1 MGTVQIAMASKRAW
15 HKSLALSPTSQIHG
29 KGKAA
34 IDSPCPLTVTDY
46 ITDSSVTER
55 LYVLKF
61 ISSSYSQG
69 NQVRAGEVDCYFC
82 FNSITAALP
91 DAAFAHSEHLGLFAF
106 CSISVLDYPHCVVNE
121 LPELTAESLVSGL
134 DLPGYP
140 FGMSVTSPNTKV
152 SFRRGHLWLL
162 KYQKWS

>member
-1 MGTVQIAMASKRAW
+1 MLHV
-15 HKSLALSPTSQIHG
+15 
-29 KGKAA
+29 
-34 IDSPCPLTVTDY
+34 PLQLL
-46 ITDSSVTER
+46 ITLQTQSVTER

-69 NQVRAGEVDCYFC
+69 NQVSTGEVDCYFC
-82 FNSITAALP
+82 FNSITAALADP
-91 DAAFAHSEHLGLFAF
+91 AFAHSEHLGLFAF

-121 LPELTAESLVSGL
+121 LPELTAESLVSGS

-152 SFRRGHLWLL
+152 SSRRGHLWLL